1 MGKVYTLSLQVYRNT
16 YTEDY
21 QNIIVINMVPDG
33 PLRNIV
39 RRVQTP
45 ILSPFETPTD
55 CRNKRCALVLIGSH
69 GCFKNNYMTEDD
81 IPNLFSFLTSNGYTI
96 DTSVTKMMTKSGITM
111 NDNKLICFISY

>member
-16 YTEDY
+16 HTQDY

-33 PLRNIV
+33 PLQNIV
-39 RRVQTP
+39 RRIQTP
-45 ILSPFETPTD
+45 ILSPFETSMD